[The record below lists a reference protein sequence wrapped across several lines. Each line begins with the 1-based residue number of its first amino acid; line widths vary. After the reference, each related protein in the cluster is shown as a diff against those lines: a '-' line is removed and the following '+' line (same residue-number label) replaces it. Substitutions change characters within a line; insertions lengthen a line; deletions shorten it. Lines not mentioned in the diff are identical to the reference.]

1 MEQEFQEQ
9 LRQIITHGAFFEN
22 EPMSRHTTFG
32 IGGPADIFVDVASTD
47 EILKICQLTRSREV
61 PFFIVGNGSNL
72 LVSDEGIRGV
82 VIHLGKSFSEVER
95 DGDIIKAQAGAT
107 LGKIARVALD
117 ASLTGFEFAAGI
129 PGSFGGAVSM
139 NAGAYGGEMKDILL
153 DVDLLTPQGE
163 IITLKA
169 EDMDLSYRHS
179 LVFEKEYIVLGA
191 RIRLQAGDGQAIR
204 EKMDQLAQARR
215 DKQPL
220 EYPSAGSTFKRPPGY
235 FAGKLIQDAGLKGY
249 TVGGAMVSEKHAGF
263 VVNHGGATAE
273 EVRFLICQ
281 VQKKIRDQFGVHMEP
296 EVRFLGFEDEVTP

>member
-1 MEQEFQEQ
+1 MEQKFQKQ
-9 LRQIITHGAFFEN
+9 LQQIITHGAFFEN

-32 IGGPADIFVDVASTD
+32 IGGPADIFVDVSSAD
-47 EILKICQLTRSREV
+47 EIRQICQLARSLEV

-72 LVSDEGIRGV
+72 LVSDEGIRGL

-95 DGDIIKAQAGAT
+95 DGEIIKAQAGAS

-139 NAGAYGGEMKDILL
+139 NAGAYGGEMKDILV

-163 IITLKA
+163 IVTLKA

-179 LVFEKEYIVLGA
+179 IVFDKDYIVLGA
-191 RIRLQAGDGQAIR
+191 RIRLQPGQEQEIR
-204 EKMDQLAQARR
+204 EKMDQLARARR
-215 DKQPL
+215 EKQPL
-220 EYPSAGSTFKRPPGY
+220 EYPSAGSTFKRPTGY

-263 VVNHGGATAE
+263 VVNHGGATAR

-281 VQKKIRDQFGVHMEP
+281 VQKKIQDKFGVHMEP
-296 EVRFLGFEDEVTP
+296 EVRFLGFEDEVVQ

>member
-32 IGGPADIFVDVASTD
+32 IGGPADIFVDAASAD
-47 EILKICQLTRSREV
+47 EILKTCQLARSREV

-82 VIHLGKSFSEVER
+82 VIHLGKAFSDVER

-107 LGKIARVALD
+107 LGKIARTALD

-163 IITLKA
+163 IITLKT

-179 LVFEKEYIVLGA
+179 IVFEKDYIVLGA
-191 RIRLQAGDGQAIR
+191 RIRLQPGDGQVIR

-215 DKQPL
+215 EKQPL

-273 EVRFLICQ
+273 EVRFLIRQ
-281 VQKKIRDQFGVHMEP
+281 VQKRIQNQFGVHMEP
-296 EVRFLGFEDEVTP
+296 EVRFLGFEDEVAP

>member
-32 IGGPADIFVDVASTD
+32 IGGPADIFVDAASAD
-47 EILKICQLTRSREV
+47 EILKTCQLARSREV

-82 VIHLGKSFSEVER
+82 VIHLGKAFSDVER

-107 LGKIARVALD
+107 LGKIARTALD

-163 IITLKA
+163 IITLKT

-179 LVFEKEYIVLGA
+179 IVFEKDYIVLGA
-191 RIRLQAGDGQAIR
+191 RIRLQPGDVQVIR

-215 DKQPL
+215 EKQPL

-273 EVRFLICQ
+273 EVRFLIRQ
-281 VQKKIRDQFGVHMEP
+281 VQKRIQNQFGVHMEP
-296 EVRFLGFEDEVTP
+296 EVRFLGFEDEVAP

>member
-1 MEQEFQEQ
+1 
-9 LRQIITHGAFFEN
+9 
-22 EPMSRHTTFG
+22 
-32 IGGPADIFVDVASTD
+32 
-47 EILKICQLTRSREV
+47 
-61 PFFIVGNGSNL
+61 
-72 LVSDEGIRGV
+72 
-82 VIHLGKSFSEVER
+82 
-95 DGDIIKAQAGAT
+95 
-107 LGKIARVALD
+107 
-117 ASLTGFEFAAGI
+117 
-129 PGSFGGAVSM
+129 M

-179 LVFEKEYIVLGA
+179 IVFEKEYIVLGA

-263 VVNHGGATAE
+263 VINKGGATAADVLALIE
-273 EVRFLICQ
+273 EVQQRIEETNGVRLMPE
-281 VQKKIRDQFGVHMEP
+281 IRIIG
-296 EVRFLGFEDEVTP
+296 EDA

>member
-1 MEQEFQEQ
+1 
-9 LRQIITHGAFFEN
+9 
-22 EPMSRHTTFG
+22 
-32 IGGPADIFVDVASTD
+32 
-47 EILKICQLTRSREV
+47 
-61 PFFIVGNGSNL
+61 
-72 LVSDEGIRGV
+72 
-82 VIHLGKSFSEVER
+82 
-95 DGDIIKAQAGAT
+95 
-107 LGKIARVALD
+107 
-117 ASLTGFEFAAGI
+117 
-129 PGSFGGAVSM
+129 M

-179 LVFEKEYIVLGA
+179 IVFEKEYIVLGA

-273 EVRFLICQ
+273 EVRFLISQ

-296 EVRFLGFEDEVTP
+296 EVRFLGFDNEVTP

>member
-1 MEQEFQEQ
+1 MEQKFQEQ
-9 LRQIITHGAFFEN
+9 LQQIITHGAFFEN

-32 IGGPADIFVDVASTD
+32 IGGPADIFVDVSSAD
-47 EILKICQLTRSREV
+47 EIRQICQLTRSLEV

-95 DGDIIKAQAGAT
+95 DGEIIKAQAGAS

-139 NAGAYGGEMKDILL
+139 NAGAYGGEMKDILV

-179 LVFEKEYIVLGA
+179 IVFDKDYIVLGA
-191 RIRLQAGDGQAIR
+191 RIRLQPGQEQEIR
-204 EKMDQLAQARR
+204 EKMDQLARARKE
-215 DKQPL
+215 KQPL
-220 EYPSAGSTFKRPPGY
+220 EYPSAGSTFKRPTGY

-263 VVNHGGATAE
+263 VINHGGATAQ
-273 EVRFLICQ
+273 EVRFLIRQ
-281 VQKKIRDQFGVHMEP
+281 VQKKIQDKFGVHMEP
-296 EVRFLGFEDEVTP
+296 EVRFLGFKDEVTR